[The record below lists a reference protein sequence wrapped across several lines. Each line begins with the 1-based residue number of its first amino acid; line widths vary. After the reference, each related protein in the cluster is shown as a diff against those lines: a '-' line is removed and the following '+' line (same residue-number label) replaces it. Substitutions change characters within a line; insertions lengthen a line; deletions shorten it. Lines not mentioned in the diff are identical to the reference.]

1 MQLCRGAEGWAANP
15 GDVGAQPDRLG
26 EIAARVAQ
34 ARIAERWRLF
44 GPECD
49 ERRRR
54 LWAAAEARALGP
66 GGIVAVARAT
76 GISEDTVSRGLAE
89 LEAGERL
96 QAGRV
101 RRVGGGRRALTEA
114 DPTIVGDLERLV
126 DPATRGDPE
135 SLLRWTSK
143 SLAHLAGA
151 LGEMGHRVSDRTVGK
166 LLRGRGYHLQANRK
180 TREGA
185 DHPDR
190 DGQFEHIDRTAR
202 AAIAEGQPVVSVDT
216 KKKEL
221 VGAYKAVGREYE
233 PAGRPVEVNTHDFPD
248 KQLGKAVPYGVYD
261 LAGNEGF
268 VSVGISADTAQFS
281 VASIRA
287 WWQHLGRQRYPD
299 ATRLTITADCGGSN
313 GNRTRLF
320 KVELQHLADDTGLQ
334 IEVCHFPP
342 GTSKWNRIEHRLFS
356 HIAQNWRGRP
366 LTSYEVIVDLIA
378 ATTTTTGLKVYAR
391 LDDNQYPKK
400 IKVTDQQ
407 LAEVNITRRDWH
419 PEWNYLITPRQ
430 RDGPDP

>member
-1 MQLCRGAEGWAANP
+1 VSEEP
-15 GDVGAQPDRLG
+15 SRLG
-26 EIAARVAQ
+26 EISARLAQ
-34 ARIAERWRLF
+34 ARIEERWRLF
-44 GPECD
+44 EPECD

-54 LWAAAEARALGP
+54 LWAAAEASSHGS
-66 GGIVAVARAT
+66 GGIGAVARAT
-76 GISEDTVSRGLAE
+76 GISEDTVRRGLAE

-96 QAGRV
+96 QAGRA
-101 RRVGGGRRALTEA
+101 RRAGGGRRPLTQT
-114 DPTIVGDLERLV
+114 DPTLVADLERLV
-126 DPATRGDPE
+126 NPATRGDPE

-151 LGEMGHRVSDRTVGK
+151 LGEMGHQVSDRTVGK
-166 LLRGRGYHLQANRK
+166 LLRGLGYRLQANRK

-190 DGQFEHIDRTAR
+190 DRQFEHIDRTAR
-202 AAIAEGQPVVSVDT
+202 AAIAARQPVISVDT

-221 VGAYKAVGREYE
+221 VGAYKAIGREYE
-233 PAGRPVEVNTHDFPD
+233 PGGRPVEVNTHDFPD
-248 KQLGKAVPYGVYD
+248 KKLGKAVPYGVYD

-281 VASIRA
+281 VAAIRA
-287 WWQHLGRQRYPD
+287 WWEHLGRERYPH

-320 KVELQHLADDTGLQ
+320 KVELQQLADATGLQ

-342 GTSKWNRIEHRLFS
+342 GTSKWNQIEHRLFS
-356 HIAQNWRGRP
+356 HVGQNWRGRP

-378 ATTTTTGLKVYAR
+378 ATTTKTGLKVYAR
-391 LDDNQYPKK
+391 LDEHEYPKK
-400 IKVTDQQ
+400 LKVTDQQ
-407 LAEVNITRRDWH
+407 LADVNIVRRDWH

-430 RDGPDP
+430 RDGPGP

>member
-1 MQLCRGAEGWAANP
+1 MSE
-15 GDVGAQPDRLG
+15 QPDRLG
-26 EIAARVAQ
+26 EIAARLAQ

-44 GPECD
+44 GSECD

-54 LWAAAEARALGP
+54 LWAAAEARAHGP
-66 GGIVAVARAT
+66 GGVALVVRAT
-76 GISEDTVSRGLAE
+76 GISEDTVGRGLAE

-96 QAGRV
+96 EPGNV
-101 RRVGGGRRALTEA
+101 RRAGGGRRRLSEQDATLVE
-114 DPTIVGDLERLV
+114 DLQRLV

-135 SLLRWTSK
+135 SLLRWTSR
-143 SLAHLAGA
+143 SLAHLAAA
-151 LGEMGHRVSDRTVGK
+151 LGEMGHQVSDRTVGK
-166 LLRGRGYHLQANRK
+166 LLRGLGFRLQANRK

-190 DGQFEHIDRTAR
+190 DRQFEHIDQTAR
-202 AAIAEGQPVVSVDT
+202 AAIAARQPVISVDT

-221 VGAYKAVGREYE
+221 VGSYKAVGREYE
-233 PAGRPVEVNTHDFPD
+233 PGGRPVEVNTHDFPD
-248 KQLGKAVPYGVYD
+248 NKLGKAVPYGVYD
-261 LAGNEGF
+261 IAGNEGF

-287 WWQHLGRQRYPD
+287 WWEHLGRDRYPD

-313 GNRTRLF
+313 GHRTRLF
-320 KVELQHLADDTGLQ
+320 KVELQHLANDTGLQ

-342 GTSKWNRIEHRLFS
+342 GTSKWNQIEHRLFS
-356 HIAQNWRGRP
+356 HIGQNWRGRP

-378 ATTTTTGLKVYAR
+378 ATTTKTGLRVYAR
-391 LDDNQYPKK
+391 LDENEYAKK

-407 LAEVNITRRDWH
+407 LAKVNISRRDWH

-430 RDGPDP
+430 HDGPDP